1 MADELFA
8 DVIPYAPFDE
18 PESVA
23 VVLADGLINY
33 ALSVARKDRLLAI
46 DALKTVLPH
55 VINTMSNLDFTED
68 DYNRVTGLIEKG
80 EALLRDFELPKAPL
94 RSSSLH

>member
-23 VVLADGLINY
+23 SVLADALINY

-46 DALKTVLPH
+46 EALKRVLPRL
-55 VINTMSNLDFTED
+55 INTMSTLDITED

-80 EALLRDFELPKAPL
+80 EALLRDVEVPGAQP
-94 RSSSLH
+94 RVSYLH

>member
-33 ALSVARKDRLLAI
+33 ALLVARKDRLLAI
-46 DALKTVLPH
+46 EALKRVLPH
-55 VINTMSNLDFTED
+55 VINTMSNLDFSQD

-80 EALLRDFELPKAPL
+80 EALLSDVEVPGEP
-94 RSSSLH
+94 SSVSYLH